1 MYSTTTLVVSAMAIM
16 GKWIITL
23 VTSWSVDWRIRC
35 SAPPPIIFSSGKGSR
50 CTSSL
55 PPPSFLP
62 ISCAASVAH
71 RPAPGAL
78 AHAGIQEKKRPK
90 VREVEFLKSVYTRHC
105 LHRQLFF
112 YVCIHKFTNIE
123 CVSQA
128 VFKRSFD
135 LRVYYWLL
143 GPLFDFTM
151 SVEEKKQRPLQIPF
165 LLLASLFV
173 GSSPKIW
180 KSIHHTIYLY
190 NILESCDV

>member
-1 MYSTTTLVVSAMAIM
+1 MLCQLWLLWANESLLWSHLGQLTDGSGAQHLLPLYSAAARVV
-16 GKWIITL
+16 G
-23 VTSWSVDWRIRC
+23 V
-35 SAPPPIIFSSGKGSR
+35 PPP
-50 CTSSL
+50 SL

-90 VREVEFLKSVYTRHC
+90 VREVEFLKSVYSTPDIYI
-105 LHRQLFF
+105 RQLFF
-112 YVCIHKFTNIE
+112 HVCFHKFANIE

-151 SVEEKKQRPLQIPF
+151 SVEEKK
-165 LLLASLFV
+165 
-173 GSSPKIW
+173 
-180 KSIHHTIYLY
+180 
-190 NILESCDV
+190 